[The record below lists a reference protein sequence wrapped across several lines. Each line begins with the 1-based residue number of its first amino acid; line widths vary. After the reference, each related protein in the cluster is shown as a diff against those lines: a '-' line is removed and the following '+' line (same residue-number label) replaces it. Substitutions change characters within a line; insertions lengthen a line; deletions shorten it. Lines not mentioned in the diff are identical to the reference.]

1 MGSVGSH
8 YDVIQAC
15 VELTQCLANPTRGQ
29 PNHIWDP
36 VGFCHSAMGRKAMIL
51 RSSPPERKC
60 LYSSIRDHEETL
72 TRHAWAV
79 FNPRQEQIRD
89 PPLNNLRLLLRGW
102 RQQAVEAEVHG
113 GGAVMVGPVVGEGD
127 QRESPRRFAAAPELN
142 RIAQRGVRYFRHR
155 SIAEVE

>member
-1 MGSVGSH
+1 MGSVGSD

-72 TRHAWAV
+72 TRHGLG
-79 FNPRQEQIRD
+79 RLQ
-89 PPLNNLRLLLRGW
+89 PPP
-102 RQQAVEAEVHG
+102 
-113 GGAVMVGPVVGEGD
+113 GAD
-127 QRESPRRFAAAPELN
+127 QRPTPKQSSLTSSRLEIGRASCRER
-142 RIAQRGVRYFRHR
+142 
-155 SIAEVE
+155 